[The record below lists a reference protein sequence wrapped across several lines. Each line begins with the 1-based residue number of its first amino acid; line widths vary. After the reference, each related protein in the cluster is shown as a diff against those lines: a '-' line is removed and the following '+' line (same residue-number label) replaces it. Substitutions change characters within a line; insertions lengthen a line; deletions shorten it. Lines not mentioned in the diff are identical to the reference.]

1 MLQQSVQDII
11 LASSLQFILS
21 PFRSKRILIKLIW
34 ICFILLFTFLSIY
47 YVILNILDYLKFDKT
62 TLIETKSEFDSVE
75 FPAISMCNKHES
87 NFNIKIISQWF
98 NLNQH
103 DQTLESYNDSYYG
116 KCYRFNG
123 KRKEKSKK
131 SGAYDGFWLSFTINS
146 NNTTNTSSTSYGSL
160 VVYIHNGTQQPTSIY
175 NKGHTISLDRTNYFK
190 IKRIHDLK
198 LEWPYNECYKNAS
211 LFAKNK
217 TLIKYFNDLNYYY
230 TQKECLNLC
239 YKLKYNET
247 NKCECFINS
256 LNEEY
261 YKQCYNSI
269 ELKECVDKYMSHF
282 NAQQCFDY
290 CPMECDSFYYEIQ
303 LNTIKPQ
310 WYENEGYYYQ
320 LIVYYDDFRY
330 TLIQQQPKI
339 ELFALISSIGGT
351 LGLFIGFTFISILE
365 IFEIFSEFIYIYIEN
380 KTKSLVN
387 F

>member
-1 MLQQSVQDII
+1 
-11 LASSLQFILS
+11 
-21 PFRSKRILIKLIW
+21 
-34 ICFILLFTFLSIY
+34 
-47 YVILNILDYLKFDKT
+47 
-62 TLIETKSEFDSVE
+62 
-75 FPAISMCNKHES
+75 
-87 NFNIKIISQWF
+87 
-98 NLNQH
+98 
-103 DQTLESYNDSYYG
+103 
-116 KCYRFNG
+116 
-123 KRKEKSKK
+123 
-131 SGAYDGFWLSFTINS
+131 
-146 NNTTNTSSTSYGSL
+146 
-160 VVYIHNGTQQPTSIY
+160 
-175 NKGHTISLDRTNYFK
+175 
-190 IKRIHDLK
+190 
-198 LEWPYNECYKNAS
+198 
-211 LFAKNK
+211 
-217 TLIKYFNDLNYYY
+217 
-230 TQKECLNLC
+230 LC

-290 CPMECDSFYYEIQ
+290 CPIECDSFYYEIQ